1 MSARWV
7 GRDAAAHTTLGS
19 MRMVTA
25 AVLDLCCV
33 LAFVLIGRA
42 SHSEGETLAGAAK
55 TAWPFLAGLLIGWL
69 VTRGWRRPAAL
80 LATGAGVWL
89 ATVAAGMALR
99 AVSGQGIAATF
110 VLVALVFLGLAMFGW
125 RAVAGRRMAA

>member
-1 MSARWV
+1 
-7 GRDAAAHTTLGS
+7 
-19 MRMVTA
+19 MRTVTA

-33 LAFVLIGRA
+33 VAFVLIGRA
-42 SHSEGETLAGAAK
+42 SHSEGETLAGAAT

-80 LATGAGVWL
+80 VATGAGVWV

-99 AVSGQGIAATF
+99 AVSGQGIAVTF
-110 VLVALVFLGLAMFGW
+110 VLVTLVFLGLAMFGW

>member
-1 MSARWV
+1 
-7 GRDAAAHTTLGS
+7 
-19 MRMVTA
+19 MRTVTG

-33 LAFVLIGRA
+33 VAFVLIGRA
-42 SHSEGETLAGAAK
+42 SHSEGETLAGAAT

-80 LATGAGVWL
+80 VATGVGVWL

-99 AVSGQGIAATF
+99 AVSGQGVAATF
-110 VLVALVFLGLAMFGW
+110 VLVTLVFLGLAMFGW